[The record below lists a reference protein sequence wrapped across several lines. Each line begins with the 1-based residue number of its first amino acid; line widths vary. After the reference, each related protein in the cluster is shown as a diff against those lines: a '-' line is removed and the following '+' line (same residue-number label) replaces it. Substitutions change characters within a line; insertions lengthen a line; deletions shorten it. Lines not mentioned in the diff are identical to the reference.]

1 MPQQDERAAELNH
14 AQEFED
20 MNRKSLEFTM
30 HSEHTL
36 GRRIPMPPA
45 AKEKSKKMAALPG
58 KAPTSRKTKFQ
69 ADLAPSEDSM
79 VRVLKAELQMT
90 SNTDFLSDA
99 LALFRWAVSER
110 KRGHRIVSE
119 SSTGERKIL
128 IFPRL
133 ERIAPEVA
141 LPHVDILWTDKELE
155 SLAELASGQPAEPTD
170 ALIRAMRQ

>member
-1 MPQQDERAAELNH
+1 MTLAVKDKPKKAA
-14 AQEFED
+14 AF
-20 MNRKSLEFTM
+20 
-30 HSEHTL
+30 
-36 GRRIPMPPA
+36 
-45 AKEKSKKMAALPG
+45 
-58 KAPTSRKTKFQ
+58 PTKNSTPRKTKFQ
-69 ADLAPSEDSM
+69 ADLAPSEDIM
-79 VRVLKAELQMT
+79 VRALKAELQMT

-133 ERIAPEVA
+133 ERVAPEVT

-170 ALIRAMRQ
+170 ALIRAMRR

>member
-1 MPQQDERAAELNH
+1 
-14 AQEFED
+14 
-20 MNRKSLEFTM
+20 
-30 HSEHTL
+30 
-36 GRRIPMPPA
+36 MPPA
-45 AKEKSKKMAALPG
+45 VKEKSKNVAAPPA
-58 KAPTSRKTKFQ
+58 KAPSLRKLKFQ

-90 SNTDFLSDA
+90 SNTDFLTDA

-133 ERIAPEVA
+133 ERVAPEAVSYTHLDVYKRQLNERLRLISSFGCRA
-141 LPHVDILWTDKELE
+141 F
-155 SLAELASGQPAEPTD
+155 SGQSSRTKGRSIS
-170 ALIRAMRQ
+170 IRRFDLTSL